1 MTRWCVSNANILD
14 AKADG
19 LICSANPNLNLSG
32 GVGGAFLLRYGTEM
46 QDFLYGQLR
55 TTGRRFIEPG
65 NSVTA
70 PPCGSPYKAIAH
82 AVAIDA
88 FYDTNC
94 DFIRAGYSNAISQLT
109 AASCRTIVAACLA
122 CGYGRCSIA
131 DFIEAIEPLIAKP
144 YPNVDTVT
152 LVTTNNELADAIV
165 RSLSLESPLAPLY
178 NGAEEDTDV

>member
-1 MTRWCVSNANILD
+1 MTRWHISIADILD

-46 QDFLYGQLR
+46 QDFLHGHLRSTGQ
-55 TTGRRFIEPG
+55 RFVAPG
-65 NSVTA
+65 NAVVA
-70 PPCGSPYKAIAH
+70 PPCGSTYKAIAH

-94 DFIRAGYSNAISQLT
+94 DFIRSAYENAISQLA

-122 CGYGRCSIA
+122 CGYGRCSTA
-131 DFIEAIEPLIAKP
+131 NFIESLEPLIVKL
-144 YPNVDTVT
+144 YSSVDTIT
-152 LVTTNNELADAIV
+152 LVTTNRELADAIATV
-165 RSLSLESPLAPLY
+165 VGDNKS
-178 NGAEEDTDV
+178 

>member
-1 MTRWCVSNANILD
+1 MNLAVRQQNPMTRWHVSIADILD

-46 QDFLYGQLR
+46 QDFLHDHLRSTGQ
-55 TTGRRFIEPG
+55 RFIEPG
-65 NSVTA
+65 NAVLA
-70 PPCGSPYKAIAH
+70 PSSGSTYKAIAH

-94 DFIRAGYSNAISQLT
+94 DFIRSAYKSAISQLA
-109 AASCRTIVAACLA
+109 AASCRTIAAACLA

-131 DFIEAIEPLIAKP
+131 NFIESIEPLIAKP
-144 YPNVDTVT
+144 HSNVDTIT
-152 LVTTNNELADAIV
+152 LVTTNAELAASIAAAI
-165 RSLSLESPLAPLY
+165 
-178 NGAEEDTDV
+178 GATKN